1 MRASFFL
8 GAAYIHSVFIAHNH
22 ERKRGFLCV
31 HTSNT
36 HLLCVVYFVW
46 PTIFHT
52 RDSQFVTRV
61 TRTRALRLSRLS
73 CLAQMLSI
81 CTQCIFT
88 IGMCV
93 VLPTAAKTNARRW
106 LFLRT
111 APTRMRSRAFFIH
124 LAMDVTGV
132 CDCVNCSYGRGIVAM
147 FCLRPKYTQHFGTHA
162 HNSGDSDTRMC
173 RRRVR
178 DLQIACIFYRPP
190 GLTPSY
196 QCRALRIICIIR
208 IRSEMKD
215 ELID

>member
-1 MRASFFL
+1 M
-8 GAAYIHSVFIAHNH
+8 FIAHNH
-22 ERKRGFLCV
+22 ERRTTARLFMCA
-31 HTSNT
+31 HFQ
-36 HLLCVVYFVW
+36 YAPFVCRVFCLADRAN
-46 PTIFHT
+46 FHT

-93 VLPTAAKTNARRW
+93 VRPTAAKTNARRW

-147 FCLRPKYTQHFGTHA
+147 FCLRPKYTQHLARIPTTAVIQTPELAGDVCGTYKLHA
-162 HNSGDSDTRMC
+162 YFTAHPASPLRTS
-173 RRRVR
+173 V
-178 DLQIACIFYRPP
+178 
-190 GLTPSY
+190 GLCVSFVSFVFV
-196 QCRALRIICIIR
+196 LR
-208 IRSEMKD
+208 
-215 ELID
+215 